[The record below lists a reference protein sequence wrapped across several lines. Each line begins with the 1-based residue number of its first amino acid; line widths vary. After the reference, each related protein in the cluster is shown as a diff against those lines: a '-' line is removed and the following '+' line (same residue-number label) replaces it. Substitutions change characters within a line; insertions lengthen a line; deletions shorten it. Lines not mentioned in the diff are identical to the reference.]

1 MPGWGGF
8 AELVAGFFLPKEGLA
23 AFLKRRQLA
32 ALRKE
37 ANDALDRNDFVEH
50 ARLIAELRRVSDEA

>member
-8 AELVAGFFLPKEGLA
+8 AEIIAGFVLPKEGLA
-23 AFLKRRQLA
+23 AFLKRRKLA
-32 ALRKE
+32 ALRKD

-50 ARLIAELRRVSDEA
+50 ARCIDELRRLSNEV